1 MLTTVRTLGGLGAVR
16 IPAPLKA
23 VLGIAGALLLWGLL
37 NATLPHGA
45 PAGIVL
51 SGLVFGAINS
61 LVALSIVLVYRANRV
76 VNFAAAEFGSVAA
89 VVAIELHIQVKL
101 GYFESVAAG
110 LVLAAV
116 LGAVIEFTILRRFA
130 SAPRLIVA
138 VVTIGLAQLL
148 NGISVII
155 PYEWNPGN
163 AGTFTTPFTA
173 HFSVFPVLFTGDY
186 IAAMVVVP
194 VVLVALTWFLRGT
207 HYGVAIRAAADNGDR
222 ARLLGV
228 PVRRL
233 STIIWTITGLLSA
246 IAVLLR
252 VPILGFASFQSVS
265 QGGTSLLLI
274 TLTAAVIGG
283 MTSLPVTVLAAM
295 GLGVVDQLS
304 EWTFRDATYVDVALL
319 GMVLIMLL
327 VKRGTLSRAADTGVS
342 TWQAI
347 RPVRPVPPELAA
359 MRSVRLGGLA
369 LTMAMLAVAVAVPYV
384 FSAGR
389 TQLATFIVIYAI
401 VACSLV
407 VLTGF
412 AGHISLGQVG
422 FMGLGAAVTSLLIG
436 RYGVDMFLAL
446 GAGVVA
452 ASVAALI
459 VGIPALRISGPFLA
473 VTTLAFAVTAAQYFL
488 NPLYFHWLK
497 ATDQLPQISVFG
509 RVALDSDR
517 QLYFLCL
524 FALVVVLTAVRGL
537 RSSHAGRAMI
547 ASQENR
553 LAAQSFGID
562 TTRTHLVAFAVSG
575 AIAGLAGGLFA
586 IQQQGYAAFNFS
598 ALQGLQFF
606 TMVVIGGLGSL
617 SGAVLGAVY
626 VYGVQYLLPPG
637 WSLLATGTGIVALL
651 MFFPGGLGDLVYRGR
666 DAVLRLIA
674 VRQGIA
680 VPSLLADRAHAVHG
694 ESMPVP
700 LGLLTDGTEE
710 PEEQSGA
717 EAPPGARSAVSMRNI
732 TVGAADVRA

>member
-1 MLTTVRTLGGLGAVR
+1 MLARTLGGLGSSRMATAIKATVG
-16 IPAPLKA
+16 IAGTLLLWA
-23 VLGIAGALLLWGLL
+23 VLG
-37 NATLPHGA
+37 ATLPHGA

-110 LVLAAV
+110 LVLAAI

-130 SAPRLIVA
+130 AAPRLIVA
-138 VVTIGLAQLL
+138 VVTIGLAQVL
-148 NGISVII
+148 NGVSVII

-194 VVLVALTWFLRGT
+194 IVLVALTWFLRGT

-233 STIIWTITGLLSA
+233 STIIWTLTGLLSA

-265 QGGTSLLLI
+265 EGGTSLLLM

-304 EWTFRDATYVDVALL
+304 EWTFRDATYVNVALL
-319 GMVLIMLL
+319 GVVLFMLL
-327 VKRGTLSRAADTGVS
+327 VKRGTLSRAAESGVS
-342 TWQAI
+342 TWHAI
-347 RPVRPVPPELAA
+347 RPVRPIPPELVGL
-359 MRSVRLGGLA
+359 RSVRFGGLA
-369 LTMAMLAVAVAVPYV
+369 LTLAMLGIAVAVPYV
-384 FSAGR
+384 LSAGR

-422 FMGLGAAVTSLLIG
+422 FMGVGAAVTSLLIG
-436 RYGVDMFLAL
+436 RHGTDMFLAL
-446 GAGVVA
+446 GVGVTAAAVA
-452 ASVAALI
+452 AVI

-473 VTTLAFAVTAAQYFL
+473 VTTLAFAVASAQYFL
-488 NPLYFHWLK
+488 NPLYFPWLRP
-497 ATDQLPQISVFG
+497 TDQLPQLSIFG
-509 RVALDSDR
+509 RVPLDSDR

-524 FALVVVLTAVRGL
+524 FALIVVLTAVRGL
-537 RSSHAGRAMI
+537 RASHAGRAMI

-562 TTRTHLVAFAVSG
+562 TTRAHLVAFAVSG
-575 AIAGLAGGLFA
+575 AIAGLAGGLFV
-586 IQQQGYAAFNFS
+586 IQQQGYAATNFS

-617 SGAVLGAVY
+617 SGVVLGAVY

-637 WSLLATGTGIVALL
+637 WSLLATGAGIVALL

-674 VRQGIA
+674 SRRGLI
-680 VPSLLADRAHAVHG
+680 VPSLLADRADRTHG
-694 ESMPVP
+694 EAMPVP
-700 LGLLTDGTEE
+700 LRLLTDDTDGGGELWDSATSTHAM
-710 PEEQSGA
+710 SGA
-717 EAPPGARSAVSMRNI
+717 SVHDTPAR
-732 TVGAADVRA
+732 AADVRA